1 MHELSVSLGR
11 ASKLSSQGVGG
22 FVGDVRVTK
31 TFWHCPSLLTFS
43 EKKKKIKIM
52 VKISNTSK

>member
-1 MHELSVSLGR
+1 MHGLSVFLGR
-11 ASKLSSQGVGG
+11 ASKQSSQGVGG

-43 EKKKKIKIM
+43 EKKKK
-52 VKISNTSK
+52 NQDHG